1 MPLCICIIW
10 AFSGAYL
17 GAVFWPRKCGLY
29 ALNVNYA
36 NRAISGSGLTPV
48 HVNSVIPNSDWSQM
62 HFFFH
67 KRTLKGK
74 GLAVFSLKTSRTWGL
89 TLLTTFLGIWSPCGD
104 LAFSQSWLMIAIKS
118 LLPQSS
124 FLTQSFTSCQIYH
137 FLDILSNDFAMVN
150 VLQRRRGKVVDWFLQ
165 CWKSSQSWHIS
176 SELQDNSPSDL
187 AIWQKQLR

>member
-62 HFFFH
+62 HFFFPQTH
-67 KRTLKGK
+67 FKGK
-74 GLAVFSLKTSRTWGL
+74 GLGCVFSQNQQNLGPYSPYYILGYLVSLWGL
-89 TLLTTFLGIWSPCGD
+89 GIFTVLTDDSYQISPPSKLFLNSEFHFMSNLSFFGHSEQWFCNGECLTKEERKSGWLILTMLKVIPE
-104 LAFSQSWLMIAIKS
+104 LA
-118 LLPQSS
+118 
-124 FLTQSFTSCQIYH
+124 H
-137 FLDILSNDFAMVN
+137 
-150 VLQRRRGKVVDWFLQ
+150 
-165 CWKSSQSWHIS
+165 
-176 SELQDNSPSDL
+176 
-187 AIWQKQLR
+187 QLRIAR